1 MKLPRK
7 RQCAIKNIPPQLDEQ
22 LGKRMKKWGKGLTV
36 HHDLDPLIGIWKED
50 PEFDE
55 ILRLQDRIDLRY

>member
-1 MKLPRK
+1 MRK
-7 RQCAIKNIPPQLDEQ
+7 SIDER